1 VLCALSELHIWI
13 RTRLY
18 ADRFAEW
25 ANDETKAAIRVHNFV
40 REALAEADIVCR
52 VTAASVPI
60 VERDAIQAEC
70 HLNAVGSF
78 RPNVRELNSDTM
90 AQCQLIVD
98 SRVSALSEFGDV
110 LVPLKENKMSE
121 ASIAQL
127 RDVVMSQVGGRTQT
141 DEVTVFKAL
150 GLAVEDLT
158 AARTVYDRAI
168 EQGVGSKI
176 E

>member
-1 VLCALSELHIWI
+1 
-13 RTRLY
+13 
-18 ADRFAEW
+18 
-25 ANDETKAAIRVHNFV
+25 
-40 REALAEADIVCR
+40 
-52 VTAASVPI
+52 
-60 VERDAIQAEC
+60 
-70 HLNAVGSF
+70 
-78 RPNVRELNSDTM
+78 M

-110 LVPLKENKMSE
+110 LVPFKENKMSE